1 MKTVDKHKKNLTSFS
16 LVAAIIGFMIAIQFQ
31 TVKEPV
37 DVRDTRDIW
46 ELRQDILKEKKLQ
59 SELLAEIRSAEDKL
73 AGYESKRQNG
83 KEQVL
88 RETMEELK
96 AEAGLTEISG
106 PGIILTVEP
115 VYEEVLIGDPI
126 NTTVTPD
133 LLKRLTNE
141 LNMYEAK
148 QISIDGQRII
158 NSTVIREISSET
170 RIDGHRLSSL
180 PIKIKVIADN
190 IQAAEK
196 LSNRMKASQ
205 SMEEFFIENL
215 RLTVSD
221 PIPEITIEAYGNSIR
236 INTMKPAKTDEG
248 GNS

>member
-1 MKTVDKHKKNLTSFS
+1 MDKQKKNLTSFS

-31 TVKEPV
+31 TIKEPA

-46 ELRQDILKEKKLQ
+46 QLRQDILKEKKLQ
-59 SELLAEIRSAEDKL
+59 SDLLAEIRSTEDKI
-73 AGYESKRQNG
+73 AGYETKRQNG
-83 KEQVL
+83 KGQVL
-88 RETMEELK
+88 RETLDELK
-96 AEAGLTEISG
+96 SEAGLTKAAG
-106 PGIILTVEP
+106 PGIILTIEP

-126 NTTVTPD
+126 SNTVSPD

-148 QISIDGQRII
+148 QISIDGQRVI

-170 RIDGHRLSSL
+170 RIDGHRLSTL
-180 PIKIKVIADN
+180 PIEIKVIAGN
-190 IQAAEK
+190 TQSAEK

-221 PIPEITIEAYGNSIR
+221 ALPDIEIEAYENPVR
-236 INTMKPAKTDEG
+236 INTMKPAKADEG

>member
-1 MKTVDKHKKNLTSFS
+1 MDKQKKNFTSFS
-16 LVAAIIGFMIAIQFQ
+16 IVAAIIGFMIAIQFQ

-46 ELRQDILKEKKLQ
+46 QLRQDILKEKKLQ
-59 SELLAEIRSAEDKL
+59 SELLGEIRSAEDKL
-73 AGYESKRQNG
+73 AGYETKRQNG

-88 RETMEELK
+88 KETLEELK
-96 AEAGLTEISG
+96 IEAGFTEITG
-106 PGIILTVEP
+106 PGIILTIEP
-115 VYEEVLIGDPI
+115 VFEEVLIGDPI
-126 NTTVTPD
+126 STTVTPD

-170 RIDGHRLSSL
+170 RIDGHRLSAL
-180 PIKIKVIADN
+180 PIEIKVIAEN

-221 PIPEITIEAYGNSIR
+221 PIQEITIEAFENPIR

-248 GNS
+248 GDS